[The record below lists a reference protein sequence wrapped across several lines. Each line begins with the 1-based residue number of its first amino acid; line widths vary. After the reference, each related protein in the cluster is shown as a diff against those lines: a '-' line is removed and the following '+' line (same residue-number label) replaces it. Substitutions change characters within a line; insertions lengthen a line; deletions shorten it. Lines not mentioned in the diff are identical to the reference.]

1 MTAYL
6 MELNVNKSNL
16 FMGIVILNIITAMLN
31 AVDGRVDVANSHIG
45 FAIIFLCFLILD
57 KK

>member
-1 MTAYL
+1 M
-6 MELNVNKSNL
+6 NKSNL
-16 FMGIVILNIITAMLN
+16 FMGIVILNIITALLN